1 MARPSGN
8 PRSDP
13 ATGSFW
19 FWTVFCAGAQHA
31 AVTIL
36 PWAPPAVRAPFP
48 LGAPLRFPHFYPPHM
63 PPAMPLPPSCMPLPM
78 PIPPCAHVCPSSS
91 RPLVMLPPAYPQA
104 FPCHALGPPPPCAS
118 PDNAKRQAL
127 AAPARHG
134 KPQTEHM
141 HCQSKP
147 AMETPA
153 HGVCVCLIRNC
164 ANAKPGARI
173 AALPCGM
180 ACMVMVRICHR
191 QIRPSRLGGSSP
203 AP

>member
-1 MARPSGN
+1 MTRPSGN

-48 LGAPLRFPHFYPPHM
+48 LGAPLRIPHFYPPHM

-91 RPLVMLPPAYPQA
+91 RP
-104 FPCHALGPPPPCAS
+104 GPLLCS
-118 PDNAKRQAL
+118 L
-127 AAPARHG
+127 RHT
-134 KPQTEHM
+134 PRP
-141 HCQSKP
+141 SP
-147 AMETPA
+147 AMPSAPLRHVPLRTTPNA
-153 HGVCVCLIRNC
+153 RPWRRRPGIENCKRNIANQNRPWKPPRMEC
-164 ANAKPGARI
+164 AF
-173 AALPCGM
+173 
-180 ACMVMVRICHR
+180 V
-191 QIRPSRLGGSSP
+191 
-203 AP
+203 